1 VPHKLDVAV
10 PLPALADFERAV
22 RDRVAAV
29 APGARVF
36 LWGHL
41 GDGNLHVNVLGTP
54 PNDGT
59 VDEAVLRLAAEMG
72 GSISAEHG
80 VGTAKVRWL
89 PLTRDATDIAAMT
102 AVKRALD
109 PGNLLNPGVLLPGP

>member
-1 VPHKLDVAV
+1 
-10 PLPALADFERAV
+10 
-22 RDRVAAV
+22 
-29 APGARVF
+29 
-36 LWGHL
+36 
-41 GDGNLHVNVLGTP
+41 
-54 PNDGT
+54 
-59 VDEAVLRLAAEMG
+59 
-72 GSISAEHG
+72 